1 MFAQAAPAGSR
12 LIDTAITNA
21 QGIQVWATRGRA
33 GHTRVVLIN
42 ESLDRRTVAVNA
54 AGDGTATLERLRA
67 PRLTSTSGVTL
78 GGQNFGNGASSAA
91 PRGGASRTTTG
102 RLSGRSTV
110 AKLSARHGRYEFTL
124 PAESA
129 ALVTLP

>member
-1 MFAQAAPAGSR
+1 MAPEYYGLLMFAQAAPAGSR

-67 PRLTSTSGVTL
+67 PRLTSTSRGHDRRPELREWDIV
-78 GGQNFGNGASSAA
+78 
-91 PRGGASRTTTG
+91 GGA
-102 RLSGRSTV
+102 
-110 AKLSARHGRYEFTL
+110 
-124 PAESA
+124 
-129 ALVTLP
+129 